1 MDTVERSRRS
11 LADEPRQAVPSL
23 KIAGFGAC
31 MITGYPHQGGGFFE
45 TACALVEKRLS
56 WPVQS
61 TVVSLGGFPAPRA
74 EKYLRKK
81 LFDFNPQYVVIQL
94 GATDAQCPIRAGSR
108 PNDNASKPFSN
119 SSISIGSAPGTTSY
133 HAQPANAL
141 SPIRWQL
148 ASLIGSLRR
157 IEPITPLPCYAAAI
171 ERMVEDCRSAGIRPV
186 VLSPFVYGSRYT
198 MRKAIAYVTALR
210 ELACKTQDMIL
221 VDCVRLLADFPKTR
235 ILQHDGFHLSRFGQK
250 LVGEAVGN
258 AIIEDVLGS
267 NFEDMRRQKFGKD

>member
-1 MDTVERSRRS
+1 MDTVALSRKS
-11 LADEPRQAVPSL
+11 LADESRQAVPSL

-45 TACALVEKRLS
+45 TACGMVEKRLS

-74 EKYLRKK
+74 EKYLRKR

-108 PNDNASKPFSN
+108 PNDNNACKFGAN
-119 SSISIGSAPGTTSY
+119 GISIGSAPGTTSY
-133 HAQPANAL
+133 HAQPATAL
-141 SPIRWQL
+141 SPIRWHVV
-148 ASLIGSLRR
+148 SLIGSLRR
-157 IEPITPLPCYAAAI
+157 IEPITPLSCYSAAI

-186 VLSPFVYGSRYT
+186 VLSPFVYGSGYT

-221 VDCVRLLADFPKTR
+221 VDCVRLLADLPKRR
-235 ILQHDGFHLSRFGQK
+235 ILQHDGFHLSRFGQNI
-250 LVGEAVGN
+250 VGEAVGN

-267 NFEDMRRQKFGKD
+267 NFEDMRPQKCG